1 MIVFI
6 HDTAETQNKWKT
18 PFSILGCCRSF
29 RNRNLLNP
37 NPCKKGEI
45 ILLINVP
52 HAYSF
57 VCICV
62 IIYKRILA
70 VPKRDNWKSWS
81 YIERQ
86 GARKHIELWDPLNG
100 GMGLLFL
107 VLFEAQVFHSW
118 ARNKFDRF
126 LNTASIM
133 DHRHLDLLLN
143 CHTILGW
150 IYP

>member
-6 HDTAETQNKWKT
+6 PDTAETQNKWKT
-18 PFSILGCCRSF
+18 PFSILGCCRS

-37 NPCKKGEI
+37 NPCKKEI

-81 YIERQ
+81 YTERL
-86 GARKHIELWDPLNG
+86 GARKHLNG
-100 GMGLLFL
+100 GMGLLFH
-107 VLFEAQVFHSW
+107 AQVSHSW
-118 ARNKFDRF
+118 ARNKFDF